1 MRSGPKF
8 ARYDWSS
15 SISYRYNWHHNASLK
30 IQLHKSLLFPN
41 YRITIL
47 RWDVSSLCEKLKKLS
62 LKSLPVPFPIFASPP
77 CSKGNSRRVGY
88 QDLWIHTMQV
98 THNALQ
104 NRWSFELQSHR
115 QVQWMK
121 SPLCHFHASTTF
133 HFSLN
138 EAGKTYFKMADRQ
151 HSNRIGRDKFWIFNG
166 DLSEIVKM
174 RYAQLV
180 MGPAGSG
187 KVGSL
192 LQTFAFSRLVS
203 SCLL

>member
-47 RWDVSSLCEKLKKLS
+47 RWDVSRLCEKLKKLS

-88 QDLWIHTMQV
+88 QDLWIHTM
-98 THNALQ
+98 HC
-104 NRWSFELQSHR
+104 
-115 QVQWMK
+115 K
-121 SPLCHFHASTTF
+121 
-133 HFSLN
+133 
-138 EAGKTYFKMADRQ
+138 
-151 HSNRIGRDKFWIFNG
+151 IGG
-166 DLSEIVKM
+166 
-174 RYAQLV
+174 
-180 MGPAGSG
+180 
-187 KVGSL
+187 
-192 LQTFAFSRLVS
+192 VS
-203 SCLL
+203 SYNHNFKYTEWKVHCVISMHLLRFISA